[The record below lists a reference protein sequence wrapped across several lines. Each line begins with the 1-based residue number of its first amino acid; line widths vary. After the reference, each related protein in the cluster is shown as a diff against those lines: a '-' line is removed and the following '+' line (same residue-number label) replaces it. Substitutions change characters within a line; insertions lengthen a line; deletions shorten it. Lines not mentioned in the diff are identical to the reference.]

1 MMRARIAII
10 SAGWW
15 STYTHIPGLLDN
27 RDADLV
33 ALCDADADKLGSA
46 AEAYE
51 IERTYTD
58 VHTMLANEELDG
70 AVVAT
75 NHASHYGLVKAC
87 LEKGLH
93 VMVEKPMVLFAR
105 EAKELVDLAATQGCE
120 LLIGYPFN
128 YAPFIL
134 HARDVLQSGAL
145 GEIEY
150 AHCLYA
156 SSVVQLYRGHGDHVH
171 GRESGKVHAPGDVYS
186 DPERSGGGHGH
197 LQITHGAG
205 ILFFVSD
212 LRVERVNARMHN
224 LDTAVDV
231 VDAATVV
238 FENGALGTV
247 GGTGNLGQG
256 GGQKCD
262 VQIYC
267 QHGWIDIDASAGTTE
282 IHAADDVLARFP
294 SPEPGPDREY
304 RRFATANNLVDV
316 ALGRAPNGS
325 PGQVGWRVVEL
336 LDSMYRSAQQ
346 DGAMVE
352 RAELYAE

>member
-1 MMRARIAII
+1 MSKARIAII

-15 STYTHIPGLLDN
+15 STYTHIPGLLEN
-27 RDADLV
+27 PDAELV
-33 ALCDADADKLGSA
+33 ALCDADADKLDSA

-58 VHTMLANEELDG
+58 VHTMLASEELDG
-70 AVVAT
+70 VVVAT
-75 NHASHYGLVKAC
+75 NHASHYALVKAC
-87 LEKGLH
+87 LERDLH
-93 VMVEKPMVLFAR
+93 VMVEKPMTLFAR
-105 EAKELVDLAATQGCE
+105 DAKELVDLAAARGRE

-134 HARDVLQSGAL
+134 HAQDVLRSGVL

-156 SSVVQLYRGHGDHVH
+156 SNVIQLFRGHGDNVH
-171 GRESGKVHAPGDVYS
+171 GNKVHGPGDVYS
-186 DPERSGGGHGH
+186 DPKRSGGGHGH

-212 LRVERVNARMHN
+212 LRVARVHALMRNH
-224 LDTAVDV
+224 DTAVDV
-231 VDAATVV
+231 VDTATVI

-247 GGTGNLGQG
+247 GGTGNLGKG

-267 QHGWIDIDASAGTTE
+267 QHGWIDIDASAGSTQ
-282 IHAADDVLARFP
+282 IHADDDVIARFP
-294 SPEPGPDREY
+294 TPDPGPDREY

-316 ALGRAPNGS
+316 ALGRAPNGC

-336 LDSMYRSAQQ
+336 LDAMYRSAQR
-346 DGAMVE
+346 DGAPVD
-352 RAELYAE
+352 RTELYT